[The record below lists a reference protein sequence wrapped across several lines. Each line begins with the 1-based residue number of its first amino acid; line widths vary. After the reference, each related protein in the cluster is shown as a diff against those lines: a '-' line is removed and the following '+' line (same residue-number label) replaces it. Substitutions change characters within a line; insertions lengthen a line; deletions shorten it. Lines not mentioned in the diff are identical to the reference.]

1 MEARSG
7 CGDETAGRRR
17 WQDQARACRPAG
29 AVEEA
34 RIATGTGLGGG
45 VRMERRGRRRLTG
58 PRISARPG
66 SCRQPHGEWARDR
79 GGNEAG
85 TGSAQNP
92 PLTSHR
98 PARPSLGHSA
108 GPAVLAP
115 PSWPRLLSSS
125 LPGHVASARTAGR
138 LRVQPRP
145 TAERGSSAARKRSMR
160 STRGLLRWGRAA
172 PGTVSG
178 ALPAEP
184 RVVVTLLLSQQP

>member
-85 TGSAQNP
+85 TGEGTRQGPGRERGRDRIGAEPSSHLPPPGSALAGTQRW
-92 PLTSHR
+92 SRR
-98 PARPSLGHSA
+98 P

-115 PSWPRLLSSS
+115 PPQQ
-125 LPGHVASARTAGR
+125 LPS
-138 LRVQPRP
+138 
-145 TAERGSSAARKRSMR
+145 GSRREC
-160 STRGLLRWGRAA
+160 THGRAA
-172 PGTVSG
+172 TGPTAAHSR
-178 ALPAEP
+178 A
-184 RVVVTLLLSQQP
+184 RQQRRA